1 MLYGLAFNI
10 CIFILSKF
18 SFHLNSYFKIQ
29 VGGILNYLNFNG
41 NNSQYLY
48 FVLFLPFSCKGK
60 INTFNVLSHLVQNE
74 NCLYFLEEA
83 ISFVFKEHKA
93 KLNFKWEI
101 RYVIFKGITSG
112 ALRKKSIVGW
122 YLRYD
127 HKSVI
132 TVSYGLIHTSLIFFL
147 NCIAASSPRQ
157 QSCSR
162 DLVSVKL
169 TLFRSIK

>member
-1 MLYGLAFNI
+1 MLNFIIYMPNSVNLKKLLYGLAFNI
-10 CIFILSKF
+10 LCIFILSKF

-93 KLNFKWEI
+93 KLNFKWNKICYLKVSLQVHWEKKK
-101 RYVIFKGITSG
+101 YSGMIFKI
-112 ALRKKSIVGW
+112 W
-122 YLRYD
+122 
-127 HKSVI
+127 
-132 TVSYGLIHTSLIFFL
+132 
-147 NCIAASSPRQ
+147 P
-157 QSCSR
+157 
-162 DLVSVKL
+162 
-169 TLFRSIK
+169 